1 MVPAP
6 PLFTKEAVCLLP
18 RMCSRPS
25 ASSGFPGML
34 FWHVEQYQ
42 TMSTSAA
49 KTRPHGVRRGGGISY
64 RYTVPYCVGRG
75 FPVTGRGS
83 VTGRGRSAAELDRTA
98 VPHCGRKLSSL
109 ARRATRALLLWLRAP
124 PRGHVDPAEIA
135 HQQAISRMMGRYGA
149 CAPVPIL
156 YSVRHRTN
164 VLMFAFDRIVHM
176 SPMIRITR

>member
-1 MVPAP
+1 MANCDAGTAPSIFGAVRMVPAP
-6 PLFTKEAVCLLP
+6 PLFTKEALCLLP

-49 KTRPHGVRRGGGISY
+49 KTRPHGVRRGGGISD
-64 RYTVPYCVGRG
+64 RYTVYCVGRG

-109 ARRATRALLLWLRAP
+109 ARRATRALLRSSLASGAATR
-124 PRGHVDPAEIA
+124 PRGP
-135 HQQAISRMMGRYGA
+135 S
-149 CAPVPIL
+149 
-156 YSVRHRTN
+156 
-164 VLMFAFDRIVHM
+164 
-176 SPMIRITR
+176 